1 MCQNETMHQITD
13 FFSVSNK
20 KEKTN
25 DEITD
30 NKDSNSNN
38 KCVSVALSVKTK
50 KNKWKKVL

>member
-1 MCQNETMHQITD
+1 MHQITD